1 MAELGLFEGYGIELE
16 YMLVERES
24 LTVAPICD
32 RVLAAAAGEPASS
45 FEAGP
50 IAWSNE
56 LALHVIEVKT
66 NGPVARITAEL
77 ADAFVGDLRRI
88 DAIAAELDARVL
100 PTAMHPTMDPATQ
113 TKLWPHE
120 GRPIYAAYDRAFG
133 CGGHGWGNL
142 QSCHINLPFD
152 GAEQFGRLHAAIRPL
167 LPLLPALAASS
178 PIVEGRV
185 TGQLD
190 ARLAVYATNQ
200 RRVASIIGDVVP
212 EPVFTPAAYQAEIL
226 EPMYRDVRPLDP
238 DDELQYE
245 WLNSRGAIARFDR
258 DAIEIRLLDVQETP
272 LADLAIASL
281 VTAAAQALAGE
292 RWVGLGELQRLETAP
307 LRQLLDRAIV
317 DAEEAMIDHVPLLRA
332 LGCPDDRVS
341 AREVWMA
348 IAERL
353 PITDT
358 RLRQAADT
366 ILEHGPLARR
376 ILRAT
381 GTSPSRSCIH
391 DVYRELADCL
401 VQARAFGV

>member
-16 YMLVERES
+16 YMLVERDT
-24 LTVAPICD
+24 LRVAPICD
-32 RVLAAAAGEPASS
+32 RVLATAAGEPASS

-66 NGPVARITAEL
+66 NGPVERIAGEL
-77 ADAFVGDLRRI
+77 ADAFVADLRRI
-88 DAIAAELDARVL
+88 DAIAAELGARVL

-113 TKLWPHE
+113 TKLWPHD

-133 CGGHGWGNL
+133 CSGHGWGNL
-142 QSCHINLPFD
+142 QSCHINLPFA
-152 GAEQFGRLHAAIRPL
+152 GAEQFGRLHAVIRPL
-167 LPLLPALAASS
+167 LPLLPGLGASS
-178 PIVEGRV
+178 PLVEGRV

-238 DDELQYE
+238 DGELQYE

-258 DAIEIRLLDVQETP
+258 NAIEIRLLDVQETP

-281 VTAAAQALAGE
+281 VTAAAQALADE
-292 RWVGLGELQRLETAP
+292 RWVGLADLQRMETAP
-307 LRQLLDRAIV
+307 LRQLLDRGIV
-317 DAEEAMIDHVPLLRA
+317 DADAAVIDHVPLLRA
-332 LGCPDDRVS
+332 LGCTEDRLA
-341 AREVWMA
+341 AREVWSA
-348 IAERL
+348 VAERV
-353 PITDT
+353 
-358 RLRQAADT
+358 RLRDDRLREAADA
-366 ILEHGPLARR
+366 ILSQGPLARR

-381 GTSPSRSCIH
+381 GASPDVDRIH
-391 DVYRELADCL
+391 AVYRELADCL
-401 VQARAFGV
+401 VDGRLFTP